1 MELNSSPASLVRNPQ
16 LETTVLQLRVNA
28 VNSYMGD
35 DYKYR
40 SADGSNN
47 NPTLPWLGA
56 ANTPYCR
63 TIAPLT
69 IQPSGLPDAGL
80 IFDTLYAR
88 QEFTPHPNKV
98 SSVFFDWASLI
109 IHGKSVPR
117 KVTIQ
122 ALMCWFHT

>member
-1 MELNSSPASLVRNPQ
+1 MELNSSPSSFVRIHQ
-16 LETTVLQLRVNA
+16 LEAAFLQLRANA
-28 VNSYMGD
+28 GNSYMGD
-35 DYKYR
+35 DFKYR

-56 ANTPYCR
+56 ANTAYCR
-63 TIAPLT
+63 TIPPLT

-80 IFDTLYAR
+80 IFDTLFAR

-109 IHGKSVPR
+109 IHGNS
-117 KVTIQ
+117 
-122 ALMCWFHT
+122 ALLKIDIHTLMR

>member
-1 MELNSSPASLVRNPQ
+1 
-16 LETTVLQLRVNA
+16 
-28 VNSYMGD
+28 MGD

-63 TIAPLT
+63 TIPPMT

-80 IFDTLYAR
+80 IFDSLFAR
-88 QEFTPHPNKV
+88 QEFTPHPNGV
-98 SSVFFDWASLI
+98 SSVFFDWASLV
-109 IHGKSVPR
+109 IHGKLCNFPQLSR
-117 KVTIQ
+117 
-122 ALMCWFHT
+122 LRY

>member
-1 MELNSSPASLVRNPQ
+1 MV
-16 LETTVLQLRVNA
+16 VLQLCA
-28 VNSYMGD
+28 DGGNSYMGD
-35 DYKYR
+35 EFKYR

-63 TIAPLT
+63 TIPPLT

-80 IFDTLYAR
+80 IFDTLFAR

-109 IHGKSVPR
+109 IHGK
-117 KVTIQ
+117 
-122 ALMCWFHT
+122 

>member
-1 MELNSSPASLVRNPQ
+1 ML
-16 LETTVLQLRVNA
+16 TWWDD
-28 VNSYMGD
+28 SYMGD
-35 DYKYR
+35 DFKYR

-56 ANTPYCR
+56 ANTAYCR
-63 TIAPLT
+63 TIPPLT

-109 IHGKSVPR
+109 IHGESTKSNL
-117 KVTIQ
+117 TTQ
-122 ALMCWFHT
+122 GANAMCLCRYLPN

>member
-1 MELNSSPASLVRNPQ
+1 M
-16 LETTVLQLRVNA
+16 LQLRANA

-35 DYKYR
+35 EYQYR

-56 ANTPYCR
+56 ANTAYCR
-63 TIAPLT
+63 TISPLT

-80 IFDTLYAR
+80 IFDTLFAR

-109 IHGKSVPR
+109 IHGKSTPL
-117 KVTIQ
+117 KSIIQ
-122 ALMCWFHT
+122 ALICCFRT

>member
-1 MELNSSPASLVRNPQ
+1 
-16 LETTVLQLRVNA
+16 
-28 VNSYMGD
+28 MGD

-63 TIAPLT
+63 TIPPLT
-69 IQPSGLPDAGL
+69 IQPTGLPDAGL
-80 IFDTLYAR
+80 IFDSLFAR

-109 IHGKSVPR
+109 IHGRLYCLLGYSGAIANEQSLQTFSRP
-117 KVTIQ
+117 T
-122 ALMCWFHT
+122 TSNST